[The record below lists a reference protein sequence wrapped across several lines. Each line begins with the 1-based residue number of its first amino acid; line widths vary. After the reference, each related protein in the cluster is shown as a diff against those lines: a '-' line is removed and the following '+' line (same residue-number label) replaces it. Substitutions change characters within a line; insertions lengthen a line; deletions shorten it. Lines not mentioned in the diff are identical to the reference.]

1 MKKGKFRV
9 KNVNQKKVQA
19 TLSEQNTEL
28 NFLHQLEN
36 LLNKVIRLAR
46 MK

>member
-9 KNVNQKKVQA
+9 TKVNQKKVQA
-19 TLSEQNTEL
+19 TLSEQNIEL

-36 LLNKVIRLAR
+36 LLNKVIRLTR
-46 MK
+46 RK